1 MTRLFKHKMALIAL
15 ALPVAALASDQTQL
29 GATVHTMR
37 FTANLPS
44 GNLGLKNASPSKLA
58 AQRQLV
64 VTGNAPQFLVKGQ
77 VLCKPGAR
85 LTAVQAIIGKAIVNQ
100 SELIALADWGHSP
113 KLTHVAGEPGAFV
126 EIPVTLSVSRKV
138 SGAAVDLTFN
148 PALAYEKQLK
158 AYVAKGNTAAEYL
171 RETQAFDMEV
181 SVNLVAWC
189 KMDGGNGVLSGK
201 TYPGVV
207 TRKVPITI
215 LYNGDPAMID
225 NLPPRAV
232 PPVHRVP
239 VTIQRP
245 REPVAASRPVLRAS
259 TVPQRTTSTAPTRRP

>member
-1 MTRLFKHKMALIAL
+1 MTRLFKHKLALIAL

-100 SELIALADWGHSP
+100 TELIAMADWGHSP

-158 AYVAKGNTAAEYL
+158 TYVAKGNTAAEYL

-189 KMDGGNGVLSGK
+189 KMDGGQGVLSGK

-225 NLPPRAV
+225 NPPPRVKPAI
-232 PPVHRVP
+232 PRAPT
-239 VTIQRP
+239 TIQRQ
-245 REPVAASRPVLRAS
+245 RQPVAVSRPAPQTRMPAQR
-259 TVPQRTTSTAPTRRP
+259 VPTTSPRQPR